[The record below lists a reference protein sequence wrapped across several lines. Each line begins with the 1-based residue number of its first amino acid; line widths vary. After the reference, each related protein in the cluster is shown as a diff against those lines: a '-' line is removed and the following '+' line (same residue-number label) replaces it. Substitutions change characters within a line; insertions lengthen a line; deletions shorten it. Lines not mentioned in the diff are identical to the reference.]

1 MDKKRAEQ
9 LLRRYLDGRCTP
21 EERHL
26 VESWYH
32 ELLSDEKQGNRTA
45 VDEEQL
51 KDNVWKSIRKR
62 RTVILPRVV
71 AAAATLLVL
80 ATGVY
85 FYRQKA
91 SLHPEKTMV
100 LTENPV
106 IQPGGNR
113 AMLTLADGT
122 AINLDEDKEGVVIGA
137 HIAYLDGSSIKS
149 LEQTDRQR
157 LAIATPRGGQ
167 YRIVLPDGTNVW
179 LNAATTLEFE
189 WQPGGDER
197 VVTLNGEAYFDVS
210 SRQSRGTEKAVFRVK
225 TRRQEVTVLG
235 TGFNVSAYEESPQT
249 VTTLVQGRVR
259 VADLHPGRNGRSDG
273 TWVLEP
279 GFQAVTTAQHTRTSV
294 ANLAS
299 AVGWKNGDFVFDG
312 SSIQEIMQQLSRW
325 YDIDIQYRGS
335 IPTEAFGGKI
345 ARKKDITDV
354 LRVLELTGGVTFAIE
369 NRTVIVNP

>member
-21 EERHL
+21 VERHL

-32 ELLSDEKQGNRTA
+32 ELLSDEKHWNRNA
-45 VDEEQL
+45 VDEGQL
-51 KDNVWKSIRKR
+51 KNDVWMSIHKR

-157 LAIATPRGGQ
+157 LAIAT
-167 YRIVLPDGTNVW
+167 
-179 LNAATTLEFE
+179 
-189 WQPGGDER
+189 
-197 VVTLNGEAYFDVS
+197 
-210 SRQSRGTEKAVFRVK
+210 
-225 TRRQEVTVLG
+225 
-235 TGFNVSAYEESPQT
+235 
-249 VTTLVQGRVR
+249 
-259 VADLHPGRNGRSDG
+259 
-273 TWVLEP
+273 
-279 GFQAVTTAQHTRTSV
+279 
-294 ANLAS
+294 
-299 AVGWKNGDFVFDG
+299 
-312 SSIQEIMQQLSRW
+312 
-325 YDIDIQYRGS
+325 
-335 IPTEAFGGKI
+335 
-345 ARKKDITDV
+345 
-354 LRVLELTGGVTFAIE
+354 
-369 NRTVIVNP
+369 